1 MQNLLNNIFNLIQ
14 TPSKAIEDIKNNIS
28 LSNAFIIISFISVF
42 NYILH
47 LNLYN
52 PKSYVLIFFEII
64 FTIIGSII
72 FWIMFCAF
80 FGIASKVFN
89 NDSKYLQLLS
99 TSAYSLVPL
108 ILISP
113 LQLLKDV
120 YVFGYLFSVLLQL
133 CVYFWVIYLFAK
145 TLTIVYNLSFNRA
158 YVLILLPMFCW
169 FFGNIELIDII
180 LKIVYTFKV

>member
-14 TPSKAIEDIKNNIS
+14 TPNRTLEEIKNNIS
-28 LSNAFIIISFISVF
+28 LSNALIIISFIAVF

-47 LNLYN
+47 LNIYN

-64 FTIIGSII
+64 FAIIGSII
-72 FWIMFCAF
+72 FWLMFCAF

-133 CVYFWVIYLFAK
+133 CVYFWMIYLFAK

-158 YVLILLPMFCW
+158 YILILLPLFCW

-180 LKIVYTFKV
+180 TKIVYIFK

>member
-1 MQNLLNNIFNLIQ
+1 MQNLFNNIYNLLQ
-14 TPSKAIEDIKNNIS
+14 TPNKALEDIKNNIS
-28 LSNAFIIISFISVF
+28 LSNAIIIISFISVF

-47 LNLYN
+47 LNIYN

-80 FGIASKVFN
+80 FGIASKVFY
-89 NDSKYLQLLS
+89 NDSKFIELLS
-99 TSAYSLVPL
+99 TSAYSLIPL

-113 LQLLKDV
+113 LQLLKEV
-120 YVFGYLFSVLLQL
+120 YIFGYILSVLLQL

-145 TLTIVYNLSFNRA
+145 TLTIIYNLSFNRA
-158 YVLILLPMFCW
+158 YVLILLPLFCW
-169 FFGNIELIDII
+169 FFGNIELGNII
-180 LKIVYTFKV
+180 LKLIYLFK

>member
-14 TPSKAIEDIKNNIS
+14 TPNKALEDIKNNIS
-28 LSNAFIIISFISVF
+28 LSNALIIVSFISVF
-42 NYILH
+42 NYILR
-47 LNLYN
+47 LNIYN

-89 NDSKYLQLLS
+89 HDSKFIELFS
-99 TSAYSLVPL
+99 TSVYALIPL

-113 LQLLKDV
+113 LELLKDV
-120 YVFGYLFSVLLQL
+120 LFFGYLFSVLLQI
-133 CVYFWVIYLFAK
+133 CIYFWVIYLFAK

-158 YVLILLPMFCW
+158 YVLLLLPLFCW
-169 FFGNIELIDII
+169 FLDSII
-180 LKIVYTFKV
+180 LIEFITKVVFIFK

>member
-14 TPSKAIEDIKNNIS
+14 TPNKALEDIKNNIS
-28 LSNAFIIISFISVF
+28 LSNALIIVSFISVF
-42 NYILH
+42 NYILR
-47 LNLYN
+47 LNIYN

-80 FGIASKVFN
+80 FGIASKVFS
-89 NDSKYLQLLS
+89 NDSKFIELFS
-99 TSAYSLVPL
+99 TSVYALIPL

-113 LQLLKDV
+113 LELLKDV
-120 YVFGYLFSVLLQL
+120 LFFGYLFSVLLQI
-133 CVYFWVIYLFAK
+133 CIYFWVIYLFAK

-158 YVLILLPMFCW
+158 YVLLLLPLFCW
-169 FFGNIELIDII
+169 FLGSII
-180 LKIVYTFKV
+180 LIEFITKVVFIFK

>member
-1 MQNLLNNIFNLIQ
+1 MQNLFNNIYNLLQ
-14 TPSKAIEDIKNNIS
+14 TPNKALDDIKNNIS
-28 LSNAFIIISFISVF
+28 LSNAIIIISFISVF

-47 LNLYN
+47 LNIYN

-89 NDSKYLQLLS
+89 NDSKFIELLS
-99 TSAYSLVPL
+99 ISAYSLIPL

-120 YVFGYLFSVLLQL
+120 YVFGYILSVLLQL
-133 CVYFWVIYLFAK
+133 CVYLWVIYLFAK
-145 TLTIVYNLSFNRA
+145 TLTIVYNLSFNKA
-158 YVLILLPMFCW
+158 YVLILLPLFCW
-169 FFGNIELIDII
+169 FIGNIELINII
-180 LKIVYTFKV
+180 TKIVYIFK